1 MVDVF
6 KKVNVKDGKP
16 KTCKFC
22 NAEVWWHTI
31 EGRWY
36 DVGGETL
43 HVENCERRQEHYH
56 NEAMT
61 NAETRRQRSFR

>member
-1 MVDVF
+1 VSSHF
-6 KKVNVKDGKP
+6 SKINKKDGKP

-22 NAEVWWHTI
+22 HAEVWWHET

-43 HVENCERRQEHYH
+43 HVENCELRREHYKREAASSAESRRQIK
-56 NEAMT
+56 
-61 NAETRRQRSFR
+61 